1 MLNHSGT
8 LWWGAGN
15 RMAATPHSL
24 WSLLFG
30 FRLTHKITYFWA
42 AKDPTAHQPPHF
54 FRQQLQT
61 STCTNWSN
69 WSTPADPSCQTSTFT
84 TTIMAASTAASILK
98 GKHGC
103 FYHSPHYQVLVKSL
117 ELLTKA
123 TTSAFLPR
131 SNFLLPVTAQEL
143 ISPWAWD
150 KGTATSVRPQVP
162 MRGQEGAP
170 LLQTWGEGSGR
181 AAGWGL
187 LIRFFSDGW
196 CVTQRQEVIFR
207 DGLSRLQMDAQ
218 QPTASSARSNSGSPA
233 ADRAACSAA
242 SANTT
247 QAEAAAQCPTLTS
260 IWGPS
265 LAQVIVN
272 NARMPW
278 MGAGFHLPPL
288 SSTIPEASPK
298 SLCQQA
304 EHHPAPTVWCPLSQ
318 PQPTSRS
325 WPGILP
331 KAFRLSFV
339 AQCHLNNQSHPIC
352 FLHGFKEII
361 FHIVRSEVRETS

>member
-30 FRLTHKITYFWA
+30 LRFTHKITYFWA

-162 MRGQEGAP
+162 TRGQEGAP
-170 LLQTWGEGSGR
+170 LLQTQGEGSVLQAEDYWSDSFQMGDVWLRGRRLFLGTASVGSRWTHNSPPLPAPGATLAAQLPTEQHAVQLRPTQHRQRLLLSAQRSPPSEGPPLHRSSSTTQECLGWVLVSTSLPSHQPFLKPLPSHCVSKQSTIQHRPSDVLWVSHSRR
-181 AAGWGL
+181 AAAGL
-187 LIRFFSDGW
+187 ESF
-196 CVTQRQEVIFR
+196 QRLF
-207 DGLSRLQMDAQ
+207 A
-218 QPTASSARSNSGSPA
+218 
-233 ADRAACSAA
+233 
-242 SANTT
+242 
-247 QAEAAAQCPTLTS
+247 
-260 IWGPS
+260 
-265 LAQVIVN
+265 
-272 NARMPW
+272 
-278 MGAGFHLPPL
+278 
-288 SSTIPEASPK
+288 
-298 SLCQQA
+298 
-304 EHHPAPTVWCPLSQ
+304 
-318 PQPTSRS
+318 
-325 WPGILP
+325 
-331 KAFRLSFV
+331 
-339 AQCHLNNQSHPIC
+339 
-352 FLHGFKEII
+352 
-361 FHIVRSEVRETS
+361 